1 MVYGGARHHDG
12 PFNQYLDW
20 LKQNTRLKL
29 KVAMDEAYIEDLPS
43 DPEDVFPEYGEITRS
58 GRQPERGPFEDYIVS
73 YHALVINFICIC
85 YYDVILFFFLIAYR
99 ANNSQDL
106 LMRLNKHWRSR

>member
-43 DPEDVFPEYGEITRS
+43 DPEDVFPEYDEITRS

-85 YYDVILFFFLIAYR
+85 YYDVILFF
-99 ANNSQDL
+99 S
-106 LMRLNKHWRSR
+106 